1 MIRRS
6 LSTLAALCGLAATA
20 QAEPIEFRY
29 GLDVF
34 EDRSTILEGLQSI
47 GAFREI
53 GPGLHFGHVLYSAAL
68 GDAGGLYIGGFELHK
83 RVSVGPRTELEFGGF
98 IGGGGGAALV
108 AGDGLMTRFHAGVKY
123 RLTDTLAANA
133 GIAHIEI
140 SGSPVSSSALYFGVS
155 RDVEFAFGTPS
166 SGPAGGGRTLVAVKP
181 VIKQYLPRGNLQRSG
196 TPLQDM
202 TLVGFEA
209 TFASSPEAR
218 LQSFI
223 QTTGAVA
230 GDGEGFADIQG
241 GLRWSTAARG
251 LRAFGEV
258 AAGFGGGGDVDTG
271 GGVIGTVGGGVVVP
285 IARGFEIEAGA
296 QYTAALEGDFQA
308 VAPFLRAS
316 LRFGERSSAPYG
328 DIRNWQLSLGITSQQ
343 ANDTYRNPG
352 VVQDASPVLTESSL
366 DLFLTDRTYLTG
378 NAQTVIDGDAGGY
391 ALGALGLGYQVQLT
405 DRWGLAIE
413 GLVGAAGGGGVDT
426 NGGLVGLVKLEADYW
441 VKDNLAISAGVGHM
455 RPLRGSGGAQPTT
468 LHLGFKTRFTTSH

>member
-6 LSTLAALCGLAATA
+6 LCTVAALCGLMAPA

-47 GAFREI
+47 GAFREV

-83 RVSVGPRTELEFGGF
+83 RISLGPRTELEFGGF

-108 AGDGLMTRFHAGVKY
+108 SGDGLMTRLHVGVKQ
-123 RLTDTLAANA
+123 RLTDTVAATA
-133 GIAHIEI
+133 GLAHIEI
-140 SGSPVSSSALYFGVS
+140 SGSPVSSSAVYFGVS
-155 RDVEFAFGTPS
+155 RDVDFAFGTPS
-166 SGPAGGGRTLVAVKP
+166 SGSARGGRTLVAVKP
-181 VIKQYLPRGNLQRSG
+181 IIKQYLPQDNLQRSG

-209 TFASSPEAR
+209 TFAASPEAR

-241 GLRWSTAARG
+241 GLRWSTAPRG

-271 GGVIGTVGGGVVVP
+271 GGVIGSVGAGVVLPV
-285 IARGFEIEAGA
+285 ARGFEIEAGT
-296 QYTAALEGDFQA
+296 QFTAALEGDFQA
-308 VAPFLRAS
+308 IAPFLRAS
-316 LRFGERSSAPYG
+316 LRFGERASEPYG
-328 DIRNWQLSLGITSQQ
+328 DQRNWQLTLGVTSQQ

-352 VVQDASPVLTESSL
+352 VTADASPLLTESSI

-391 ALGALGLGYQVQLT
+391 ALGALGLGYQIPLG
-405 DRWGLAIE
+405 DNWGLSFE

-426 NGGLVGLVKLEADYW
+426 NGGLVGLVKVEADYW
-441 VKDNLAISAGVGHM
+441 FKDNLAISAGVGHM
-455 RPLRGSGGAQPTT
+455 RPLRGSGGAQPMT
-468 LHLGFKTRFTTSH
+468 LHLGFKTRFNTYH